1 MRSTLRAIG
10 GKLDLSPFRLCI
22 ALCPLVRD
30 PAEISSH
37 CGCKCMALIRGRRG
51 FHSGAVCVY
60 NRWRERAPIGEY
72 SPRFEPSY
80 LEVGSPAS
88 EGRGGGLG
96 VEVRRGAAALALSLA
111 EFNRMV
117 SEHGPTLYRVAY
129 RMVGDRHEA
138 EDLVQEA
145 FRSAWRSRRL
155 FQPGSGE
162 RAWLASI
169 LRRRVADHWRRPRPP
184 LVLAGQRNIEV
195 GLPAEDPLR
204 DDFTDEMQQALERLP
219 PDLRE
224 TLLLVVVAELTHQ
237 EAADLLGIPLG
248 TVLSR
253 VSRARKQL
261 RDYLHVTTSGG
272 RKH

>member
-1 MRSTLRAIG
+1 M
-10 GKLDLSPFRLCI
+10 
-22 ALCPLVRD
+22 
-30 PAEISSH
+30 
-37 CGCKCMALIRGRRG
+37 
-51 FHSGAVCVY
+51 
-60 NRWRERAPIGEY
+60 
-72 SPRFEPSY
+72 
-80 LEVGSPAS
+80 
-88 EGRGGGLG
+88 
-96 VEVRRGAAALALSLA
+96 ALSLA

-117 SEHGPTLYRVAY
+117 SEHGPTMYRMAY

-145 FRSAWRSRRL
+145 FRSAWKSRRL
-155 FQPGSGE
+155 FEPGGGE

-184 LVLAGQRNIEV
+184 MVLAGEKNIEV
-195 GLPAEDPLR
+195 GQPAEDPLR

-219 PDLRE
+219 RDLKE

-253 VSRARKQL
+253 VSRARKHL
-261 RDYLHVTTSGG
+261 RDHLHLMAASS
-272 RKH
+272 RED